1 MTFRRGVAL
10 FLIIS
15 IAVVVAILSF
25 SADRHTMKIL
35 MNARKEGIVLALMM
49 VGAIWFCDA
58 TRFRLFSRAAGERL
72 PLRLAFVLTWINY
85 FGCAIT
91 PMQGG
96 GGPFQ
101 MYVLYRHGV
110 SLGKGVA
117 ITLVRTLVTL
127 FLLGLTLPITLLV
140 EPQILQGQGFI
151 QGMFIWIL
159 VFVVGAWI
167 LITLSLVRPRLIKRW
182 CGVLTFWLN
191 RAGVVHRR
199 SILRVVRRIHRE
211 IDEYNNNI
219 RVFCTT
225 GKWYF
230 LGAIL
235 VSCLYLFCIFS
246 VLPCL
251 IWSLGQPVRFVE
263 CVLVQAM
270 FMFILYF
277 VPTPGAS
284 GVAEGG
290 AMVLYKLLVPW
301 NLAGVVAIGW
311 RFFTEYTGIVMGAF
325 VAMRYIGWDLASR
338 LMDQEKAEEK
348 AEEKVGCPGGDD
360 GKG

>member
-1 MTFRRGVAL
+1 MTFRKGVAL

-15 IAVVVAILSF
+15 AAVVVAILSC
-25 SADRHTMKIL
+25 SVDRATIDIL
-35 MNARKEGIVLALMM
+35 LNARKEGILLALLV
-49 VGAIWFCDA
+49 VGCIWFCDA
-58 TRFRLFSRAAGERL
+58 TRFRLFSRAAGEHISY
-72 PLRLAFVLTWINY
+72 RLAFVLTWINY

-140 EPQILQGQGFI
+140 EPKILRGQGFI
-151 QGMFIWIL
+151 QGMFVWIL
-159 VFVVGAWI
+159 VFVVGAWV

-182 CGVLTFWLN
+182 CGVLIFWLN
-191 RAGVVHRR
+191 RVGMVQRR
-199 SILRVVRRIHRE
+199 SILRVVRHIHRE
-211 IDEYNNNI
+211 IDEYNENI

-230 LGAIL
+230 LGGIL
-235 VSCLYLFCIFS
+235 ASCLYLLCAFS

-251 IWSLGQPVRFVE
+251 IWALGQPVRFVE
-263 CVLVQAM
+263 CILVQAM

-301 NLAGVVAIGW
+301 NLAGVVAVGW
-311 RFFTEYTGIVMGAF
+311 RFFTEYTGIVIGAF

-338 LMDQEKAEEK
+338 LMDQEKAKDEET
-348 AEEKVGCPGGDD
+348 VVDD
-360 GKG
+360 GK

>member
-1 MTFRRGVAL
+1 MTFRKGVAL

-15 IAVVVAILSF
+15 AAVVVTILAF
-25 SADRHTMKIL
+25 SVDRATIDIL
-35 MNARKEGIVLALMM
+35 LNARKEGILLALLV
-49 VGAIWFCDA
+49 VGCIWFCDA
-58 TRFRLFSRAAGERL
+58 TRFRLFSRAAGEHISY
-72 PLRLAFVLTWINY
+72 RLAFVLTWINY

-140 EPQILQGQGFI
+140 EPKILRGQGFI
-151 QGMFIWIL
+151 QGMFVWIL
-159 VFVVGAWI
+159 VFVVGAWV

-182 CGVLTFWLN
+182 CGVLIFWLN
-191 RAGVVHRR
+191 RVGMVQRR
-199 SILRVVRRIHRE
+199 SILRVVRHIHRE
-211 IDEYNNNI
+211 IDEYNENI

-230 LGAIL
+230 LGGIL
-235 VSCLYLFCIFS
+235 FSCLYLLCAFS

-251 IWSLGQPVRFVE
+251 IWALGQPVRFVE
-263 CVLVQAM
+263 CILVQAM

-301 NLAGVVAIGW
+301 NLAGVVAVGW
-311 RFFTEYTGIVMGAF
+311 RFFTEYTGIVIGAF

-338 LMDQEKAEEK
+338 LMDQEKAKDEET
-348 AEEKVGCPGGDD
+348 VVDD
-360 GKG
+360 GK

>member
-1 MTFRRGVAL
+1 MTFRKGVAL

-15 IAVVVAILSF
+15 AAVVVTILAF
-25 SADRHTMKIL
+25 SVDRATIDIL
-35 MNARKEGIVLALMM
+35 LNARKEGILLALLV
-49 VGAIWFCDA
+49 VGCIWFCDA
-58 TRFRLFSRAAGERL
+58 TRFRLFSRAAGEHISY
-72 PLRLAFVLTWINY
+72 RLAFVLTWINY

-140 EPQILQGQGFI
+140 EPKILRGQGFI
-151 QGMFIWIL
+151 QGMFVWIL
-159 VFVVGAWI
+159 VFVVGAWV

-182 CGVLTFWLN
+182 CGVLIFWLN
-191 RAGVVHRR
+191 RVGMVQRR
-199 SILRVVRRIHRE
+199 SILRVVRHIHRE
-211 IDEYNNNI
+211 IDEYNENI

-230 LGAIL
+230 LGGIL
-235 VSCLYLFCIFS
+235 ASCLYLLCAFS

-251 IWSLGQPVRFVE
+251 IWALGQPVRFVE
-263 CVLVQAM
+263 CILVQAM

-301 NLAGVVAIGW
+301 NLAGVVAVGW
-311 RFFTEYTGIVMGAF
+311 RFFTEYTGIVIGAF

-338 LMDQEKAEEK
+338 LMDQEKAKDEET
-348 AEEKVGCPGGDD
+348 VVDD
-360 GKG
+360 GK